1 MSNCLLPGYENA
13 DFEQQKK
20 KLVETFRKVFSTE
33 DGKIALNAILYDL
46 FYFTE
51 ATTDSEQALNQYAKY
66 FIKERL
72 GIKNTLEISNALISI
87 VE

>member
-1 MSNCLLPGYENA
+1 MGNCLLPGYENA
-13 DFEQQKK
+13 DFEQQRK
-20 KLVETFRKVFSTE
+20 KLVETFRKVFATN
-33 DGKIALNAILYDL
+33 DGKVVLNAILYDL

-72 GIKNTLEISNALISI
+72 GIKNTLDISNALISL

>member
-13 DFEQQKK
+13 DFEQQRK
-20 KLVETFRKVFSTE
+20 KLVETFRKVFATN
-33 DGKIALNAILYDL
+33 DGKVVLNAILYDL

-72 GIKNTLEISNALISI
+72 GIKNTLDISNALISL